1 MDFVQGHLCN
11 EEKHMN
17 QIQVNTPRVMFAAM
31 RSGSGKTTVTCGV
44 LAALKK
50 QNIKVQA
57 YKCGPDYI
65 DPMFHRTVLGIDTG
79 NLDTFFAGAD
89 AIGRILAR
97 DTKDAEMCVM
107 EGVMGYYDGVGGTT
121 TMASSYELSKVT
133 KTPVVLIVDAKGASV
148 TLAATIRGIMEYK
161 KDSRIAGVILNRVS
175 PMFYSRLKQVIE
187 TECGIP
193 VLGYLLEDAS
203 FAVPSR
209 HLGLMQPDEMQKQR
223 DWVETVAEAVMK
235 TIDINGILEIAAQ
248 AETLQIQAH
257 VDMRQN
263 FEDMQQ
269 EADDVRQESVNILHE
284 PADARQEIVD
294 MQDESANTSC
304 GHAEESENCKFP
316 SGYRIGVARDAAF
329 SFYYRENLRMLE
341 DMGAKLVYF
350 SPLEDA
356 HVPKVDALIFG
367 GGYPELYAKQLY
379 DNRSMRASV
388 RQALEAGMP
397 CHAECGGF
405 LYLGK
410 SLADAEGNVY
420 EMVGFLDGAGFQ
432 TERLQR
438 FGYVELAPQDA
449 GVFAVNTVLR
459 GHEFHYWDSTDC
471 GDACLAWKPLSK
483 QKTYPCMVKK
493 KGTFAGFPHLYY
505 AGAEAFFY
513 HLFSGSNQ

>member
-1 MDFVQGHLCN
+1 
-11 EEKHMN
+11 
-17 QIQVNTPRVMFAAM
+17 MFAAM

-65 DPMFHRTVLGIDTG
+65 DPMFHRMVLGLDTG
-79 NLDTFFAGAD
+79 NLDTFFADAD
-89 AIGRILAR
+89 AIGHILAR
-97 DTKDAEMCVM
+97 DTKDAELIVM

-148 TLAATIRGIMEYK
+148 TLAAIIRGIMEYK
-161 KDSRIAGVILNRVS
+161 MDSRIAGVILNRVS
-175 PMFYSRLKQVIE
+175 PMFYSRIKHVIE
-187 TECGIP
+187 AECGIP
-193 VLGYLLEDAS
+193 VLGYLPENAS

-209 HLGLMQPDEMQKQR
+209 HLGLLQPDEMQKQR

-235 TIDINGILEIAAQ
+235 TIDINGIFEIAAQ
-248 AETLQIQAH
+248 AETLQIQKP
-257 VDMRQN
+257 V
-263 FEDMQQ
+263 
-269 EADDVRQESVNILHE
+269 DVRQDCEF
-284 PADARQEIVD
+284 PA
-294 MQDESANTSC
+294 
-304 GHAEESENCKFP
+304 
-316 SGYRIGVARDAAF
+316 GYRIGVARDAAF

-341 DMGAKLVYF
+341 DMGAELVHF
-350 SPLEDA
+350 SPLADA
-356 HVPKVDALIFG
+356 ELPAVDALIFG
-367 GGYPELYAKQLY
+367 GGYPELYAKQLCE
-379 DNRSMRASV
+379 NSSMRESIL
-388 RQALEAGMP
+388 QALESGMP

-420 EMVGFLDGAGFQ
+420 EMVGFLDGAGYR
-432 TERLQR
+432 TEWLQR
-438 FGYVELAPQDA
+438 FGYVELAPQEA

-471 GDACLAWKPLSK
+471 GDVCLAWKPLSK

>member
-1 MDFVQGHLCN
+1 MQHKN
-11 EEKHMN
+11 N
-17 QIQVNTPRVMFAAM
+17 IQVNTPRVMFAAT

-79 NLDTFFAGAD
+79 NLDTFFADAD

-97 DTKDAEMCVM
+97 DTKDAELIVM

-148 TLAATIRGIMEYK
+148 TLAAIIRGIMEYK
-161 KDSRIAGVILNRVS
+161 KDSRIVGVILNRVS
-175 PMFYSRLKQVIE
+175 PMFYSRIKHVIE

-193 VLGYLLEDAS
+193 VLGYLPEDAS
-203 FAVPSR
+203 FVVPSR
-209 HLGLMQPDEMQKQR
+209 HLGLLQPDEMQKQR
-223 DWVETVAEAVMK
+223 DWVETVAEAARK
-235 TIDINGILEIAAQ
+235 TIDIDGILEIAAQ
-248 AETLQIQAH
+248 AEMLQIQKATG
-257 VDMRQN
+257 
-263 FEDMQQ
+263 ETKK
-269 EADDVRQESVNILHE
+269 SKC
-284 PADARQEIVD
+284 PA
-294 MQDESANTSC
+294 
-304 GHAEESENCKFP
+304 
-316 SGYRIGVARDAAF
+316 GYRIGVARDAAF

-341 DMGAKLVYF
+341 DMGATLVYF
-350 SPLEDA
+350 SPLTDA
-356 HVPKVDALIFG
+356 HVSEVDALIFG

-379 DNRSMRASV
+379 ENQSMRASV
-388 RQALEAGMP
+388 WQALEAGMP

-410 SLADAEGNVY
+410 SLADAEGHVY
-420 EMVGFLDGAGFQ
+420 EMVGFLDGAGFR

-438 FGYVELAPQDA
+438 FGYVELAPQEADA
-449 GVFAVNTVLR
+449 FAVNTVLR

-505 AGAEAFFY
+505 AGAENFFY
-513 HLFSGSNQ
+513 HLFLNSTENENR

>member
-1 MDFVQGHLCN
+1 MQHKN
-11 EEKHMN
+11 N
-17 QIQVNTPRVMFAAM
+17 IQVNTPRVMFAAT

-79 NLDTFFAGAD
+79 NLDTFFADAD

-97 DTKDAEMCVM
+97 DTKDAELIVM

-148 TLAATIRGIMEYK
+148 TLAAIIRGIMEYK
-161 KDSRIAGVILNRVS
+161 KDSRIVGVILNRVS
-175 PMFYSRLKQVIE
+175 PMFYSRIKHVIE

-193 VLGYLLEDAS
+193 VLGYLPEDAS

-209 HLGLMQPDEMQKQR
+209 HLGLLQPDEMLKQR
-223 DWVETVAEAVMK
+223 DWVETVAEAARK
-235 TIDINGILEIAAQ
+235 TIDIDGILEIAAQ
-248 AETLQIQAH
+248 AEMLQIQKATG
-257 VDMRQN
+257 
-263 FEDMQQ
+263 ET
-269 EADDVRQESVNILHE
+269 EKS
-284 PADARQEIVD
+284 
-294 MQDESANTSC
+294 
-304 GHAEESENCKFP
+304 KFP
-316 SGYRIGVARDAAF
+316 AGYRIGVARDAAF

-341 DMGAKLVYF
+341 DMGATLVYF
-350 SPLEDA
+350 SPLTDA
-356 HVPKVDALIFG
+356 HVSEVDALSFG
-367 GGYPELYAKQLY
+367 GGFPELYAKQLY
-379 DNRSMRASV
+379 ENQSMRASV
-388 RQALEAGMP
+388 WQALEAGMP

-420 EMVGFLDGAGFQ
+420 EMVGFLDGAGFR

-438 FGYVELAPQDA
+438 FGYVELAPQEADA
-449 GVFAVNTVLR
+449 FAVNTVLR

-483 QKTYPCMVKK
+483 QKTYSCMVKK

-505 AGAEAFFY
+505 AGAENFFY
-513 HLFSGSNQ
+513 HLFLNSTENENR

>member
-1 MDFVQGHLCN
+1 MQHKN
-11 EEKHMN
+11 N
-17 QIQVNTPRVMFAAM
+17 IQVNTPRVMFAAT

-79 NLDTFFAGAD
+79 NLDTFFADAD

-97 DTKDAEMCVM
+97 DTKDAELIVM

-148 TLAATIRGIMEYK
+148 TLAAIIRGIMDYK
-161 KDSRIAGVILNRVS
+161 KDSRIVGVILNRVS
-175 PMFYSRLKQVIE
+175 PMFYSRIKHVIE

-193 VLGYLLEDAS
+193 VLGYLPEDAS

-209 HLGLMQPDEMQKQR
+209 HLGLLQPDEMQKQR
-223 DWVETVAEAVMK
+223 DWVETVAEAARK
-235 TIDINGILEIAAQ
+235 TIDIDGILEIAAQ
-248 AETLQIQAH
+248 AEMLQIQKATG
-257 VDMRQN
+257 
-263 FEDMQQ
+263 ET
-269 EADDVRQESVNILHE
+269 EKS
-284 PADARQEIVD
+284 
-294 MQDESANTSC
+294 
-304 GHAEESENCKFP
+304 KFP
-316 SGYRIGVARDAAF
+316 AGYRIGVARDAAF

-341 DMGAKLVYF
+341 DMGVTLVYF
-350 SPLEDA
+350 SPLADA
-356 HVPKVDALIFG
+356 ELPVVDALIFG
-367 GGYPELYAKQLY
+367 GGYPELYAKQLCE
-379 DNRSMRASV
+379 NSSMRESIL
-388 RQALEAGMP
+388 QALESGMP

-410 SLADAEGNVY
+410 SLADAKGNVY
-420 EMVGFLDGAGFQ
+420 EMVGFLDGAGFR

-438 FGYVELAPQDA
+438 FGYVELASQDA
-449 GVFAVNTVLR
+449 DAFAVNTVLR

-505 AGAEAFFY
+505 AGAPEFFS
-513 HLFSGSNQ
+513 HLLFNDSQS

>member
-1 MDFVQGHLCN
+1 MQHKN
-11 EEKHMN
+11 N
-17 QIQVNTPRVMFAAM
+17 IQVNTPRVMFAAT

-97 DTKDAEMCVM
+97 DTKEADLVVM

-133 KTPVVLIVDAKGASV
+133 KTPVILVVDAKGASV
-148 TLAATIRGIMEYK
+148 TLAAIIRGIMEYK
-161 KDSRIAGVILNRVS
+161 KDSRIVGVILNRVS
-175 PMFYSRLKQVIE
+175 PMFYSRIKHVIE

-193 VLGYLLEDAS
+193 VLGYLPEDAS

-209 HLGLMQPDEMQKQR
+209 HLGLLQPDEMQKQR
-223 DWVETVAEAVMK
+223 DWVETVAKAARK
-235 TIDINGILEIAAQ
+235 TIDIDGILEIAAQ
-248 AETLQIQAH
+248 AEMLQIQKATG
-257 VDMRQN
+257 
-263 FEDMQQ
+263 ET
-269 EADDVRQESVNILHE
+269 EKS
-284 PADARQEIVD
+284 
-294 MQDESANTSC
+294 
-304 GHAEESENCKFP
+304 KFP
-316 SGYRIGVARDAAF
+316 AGYRIGVARDAAF

-341 DMGAKLVYF
+341 DMGATLVYF
-350 SPLEDA
+350 SPLTDA
-356 HVPKVDALIFG
+356 HVSEVDALIFG

-379 DNRSMRASV
+379 ENQSMRASV
-388 RQALEAGMP
+388 WQALEAGMP

-420 EMVGFLDGAGFQ
+420 EMVGFLDGAGFR

-438 FGYVELAPQDA
+438 FGYVELAPQEADA
-449 GVFAVNTVLR
+449 FAVNTVLR

-505 AGAEAFFY
+505 AGAENFFY
-513 HLFSGSNQ
+513 HLFLNSTENENR

>member
-1 MDFVQGHLCN
+1 MEHKN
-11 EEKHMN
+11 N
-17 QIQVNTPRVMFAAM
+17 IQVNTPRVMFAAM

-79 NLDTFFAGAD
+79 NLDTFFAGID
-89 AIGRILAR
+89 AIGHILVR
-97 DTKDAEMCVM
+97 DLRDAEMCVM

-193 VLGYLLEDAS
+193 VLGYLPEDAS

-209 HLGLMQPDEMQKQR
+209 HLGLLQPDEMQKQR

-235 TIDINGILEIAAQ
+235 TIDFNGILEIVAQ
-248 AETLQIQAH
+248 AETLQIQMPA
-257 VDMRQN
+257 
-263 FEDMQQ
+263 
-269 EADDVRQESVNILHE
+269 DVRQ
-284 PADARQEIVD
+284 D
-294 MQDESANTSC
+294 
-304 GHAEESENCKFP
+304 CKFP

-341 DMGAKLVYF
+341 DMGAELVYF
-350 SPLEDA
+350 SPLADA

-379 DNRSMRASV
+379 ENRSMRASV
-388 RQALEAGMP
+388 WQALESGMP

-420 EMVGFLDGAGFQ
+420 EMVGFLDGAGFR

-438 FGYVELAPQDA
+438 FGYVELAPQEEDA
-449 GVFAVNTVLR
+449 FAVKTILR

-513 HLFSGSNQ
+513 HLFLDGAKTRR

>member
-1 MDFVQGHLCN
+1 MQHKN
-11 EEKHMN
+11 N
-17 QIQVNTPRVMFAAM
+17 IQVNTPRVMFAAT

-97 DTKDAEMCVM
+97 DTKDAELIVM

-148 TLAATIRGIMEYK
+148 TLAAIIRGIMEYK
-161 KDSRIAGVILNRVS
+161 KDSRIVGVILNRVS
-175 PMFYSRLKQVIE
+175 PMFYSRIKHVIE
-187 TECGIP
+187 TECEIP
-193 VLGYLLEDAS
+193 VLGYLPEDAS

-209 HLGLMQPDEMQKQR
+209 HLGLLQPDEMQKQR
-223 DWVETVAEAVMK
+223 DWVETVAEAARK
-235 TIDINGILEIAAQ
+235 TIDIDGILEIAAQ
-248 AETLQIQAH
+248 AEMLQIQKATG
-257 VDMRQN
+257 
-263 FEDMQQ
+263 ET
-269 EADDVRQESVNILHE
+269 EKS
-284 PADARQEIVD
+284 
-294 MQDESANTSC
+294 
-304 GHAEESENCKFP
+304 KFP
-316 SGYRIGVARDAAF
+316 AGYRIGVARDAAF
-329 SFYYRENLRMLE
+329 SFYYRENLRLLE
-341 DMGAKLVYF
+341 DMGATLVYF
-350 SPLEDA
+350 SPLTDA
-356 HVPKVDALIFG
+356 HVSEVDALIFG

-379 DNRSMRASV
+379 ENQSMRASV
-388 RQALEAGMP
+388 WQALEAGMP

-420 EMVGFLDGAGFQ
+420 EMVGFLDGAGFR

-438 FGYVELAPQDA
+438 FGYVELAPQEADA
-449 GVFAVNTVLR
+449 FAVNTVLR

-505 AGAEAFFY
+505 AGAENFFY
-513 HLFSGSNQ
+513 HLFLNSTENENR

>member
-1 MDFVQGHLCN
+1 MQHKN
-11 EEKHMN
+11 N
-17 QIQVNTPRVMFAAM
+17 IQVNTPRVMFAAT

-79 NLDTFFAGAD
+79 NLDTFFADAD

-97 DTKDAEMCVM
+97 DTKDAELIVM
-107 EGVMGYYDGVGGTT
+107 EGVMGYYDGVSGTT

-148 TLAATIRGIMEYK
+148 TLAAIIRGIMEYK
-161 KDSRIAGVILNRVS
+161 KDSRIVGVILNRVS
-175 PMFYSRLKQVIE
+175 PMFYSRIKHVIE

-193 VLGYLLEDAS
+193 VLGYLPEDAS
-203 FAVPSR
+203 FVVPSR
-209 HLGLMQPDEMQKQR
+209 HLGLLQPDEMQKQR
-223 DWVETVAEAVMK
+223 DWVETVAEAARK
-235 TIDINGILEIAAQ
+235 TIDIDGILEIAAQ
-248 AETLQIQAH
+248 AEMLQIQKATG
-257 VDMRQN
+257 
-263 FEDMQQ
+263 ET
-269 EADDVRQESVNILHE
+269 EKS
-284 PADARQEIVD
+284 
-294 MQDESANTSC
+294 
-304 GHAEESENCKFP
+304 KFP
-316 SGYRIGVARDAAF
+316 AGYRIGVARDAAF

-341 DMGAKLVYF
+341 DMGATLVYF
-350 SPLEDA
+350 SPLTDA
-356 HVPKVDALIFG
+356 HVSEVDALIFG

-379 DNRSMRASV
+379 ENQSMRASV
-388 RQALEAGMP
+388 WQALEAGMP

-410 SLADAEGNVY
+410 SLADAQGNVY
-420 EMVGFLDGAGFQ
+420 EMVGFLDGAGFR

-438 FGYVELAPQDA
+438 FGYVELAPQEADA
-449 GVFAVNTVLR
+449 FAVNTVLR

-483 QKTYPCMVKK
+483 QKTYSCMVKK

-505 AGAEAFFY
+505 AGAENFFY
-513 HLFSGSNQ
+513 HLFLNSTENENR

>member
-1 MDFVQGHLCN
+1 MQHKN
-11 EEKHMN
+11 N
-17 QIQVNTPRVMFAAM
+17 IQVNTPRVMFAAT

-65 DPMFHRTVLGIDTG
+65 DPMFHRTVLGINTG

-97 DTKDAEMCVM
+97 DTKDAELIVM

-148 TLAATIRGIMEYK
+148 TLAAIIRGIMEYK
-161 KDSRIAGVILNRVS
+161 KDSRIVGVILNRVS
-175 PMFYSRLKQVIE
+175 PMFYSRIKHVIE

-193 VLGYLLEDAS
+193 VLGYLPEDAS

-209 HLGLMQPDEMQKQR
+209 HLGLLQPDEMQKQR
-223 DWVETVAEAVMK
+223 DWVETVAEAARK
-235 TIDINGILEIAAQ
+235 TIDIDGILEIAAQ
-248 AETLQIQAH
+248 AEMLQIQKATG
-257 VDMRQN
+257 
-263 FEDMQQ
+263 ET
-269 EADDVRQESVNILHE
+269 EKS
-284 PADARQEIVD
+284 
-294 MQDESANTSC
+294 
-304 GHAEESENCKFP
+304 KFP
-316 SGYRIGVARDAAF
+316 AGYRIGVARDAAF

-341 DMGAKLVYF
+341 DMGATLVYF
-350 SPLEDA
+350 SPLTDA
-356 HVPKVDALIFG
+356 HVSEVDALIFG

-379 DNRSMRASV
+379 ENRSMRASV
-388 RQALEAGMP
+388 WQALDAGMP

-420 EMVGFLDGAGFQ
+420 EMVGFLDGAGFR

-438 FGYVELAPQDA
+438 FGYVELAPQDS

-493 KGTFAGFPHLYY
+493 KATFAGFPHLYY

-513 HLFSGSNQ
+513 HLFLDGAKTRR

>member
-1 MDFVQGHLCN
+1 MQHKN
-11 EEKHMN
+11 N
-17 QIQVNTPRVMFAAM
+17 IQVNTPRVMFAAT

-79 NLDTFFAGAD
+79 NLDTFFADAD

-97 DTKDAEMCVM
+97 DTKDAELIVM
-107 EGVMGYYDGVGGTT
+107 EGVMGYSDGVGGTT

-148 TLAATIRGIMEYK
+148 TLAAIIRGIMEYK
-161 KDSRIAGVILNRVS
+161 KDSRIVGVILNRVS
-175 PMFYSRLKQVIE
+175 PMFYSRIKHVIE

-193 VLGYLLEDAS
+193 VLGYLPEDAS

-209 HLGLMQPDEMQKQR
+209 HLGLLQPDEMLKQR
-223 DWVETVAEAVMK
+223 DWVETVAEAARK
-235 TIDINGILEIAAQ
+235 TIDIDGILEIAAQ
-248 AETLQIQAH
+248 AEMLQIQKATG
-257 VDMRQN
+257 
-263 FEDMQQ
+263 ET
-269 EADDVRQESVNILHE
+269 EKS
-284 PADARQEIVD
+284 
-294 MQDESANTSC
+294 
-304 GHAEESENCKFP
+304 KFP
-316 SGYRIGVARDAAF
+316 AGYRIGVARDAAF

-341 DMGAKLVYF
+341 DMGATLVYF
-350 SPLEDA
+350 SPLTDA
-356 HVPKVDALIFG
+356 HVSEVDALIFG

-379 DNRSMRASV
+379 ENQSMRASV
-388 RQALEAGMP
+388 WQALEAGMP

-420 EMVGFLDGAGFQ
+420 EMVGFLDGAGFR

-438 FGYVELAPQDA
+438 FGYVELAPQEADA
-449 GVFAVNTVLR
+449 FAVNTVLR

-483 QKTYPCMVKK
+483 QKTYSCMVKK

-505 AGAEAFFY
+505 AGAENFFY
-513 HLFSGSNQ
+513 HLFLNSTENENR

>member
-1 MDFVQGHLCN
+1 MEHKN
-11 EEKHMN
+11 N
-17 QIQVNTPRVMFAAM
+17 IQVNTPRVMFAAM

-79 NLDTFFAGAD
+79 NLDTFFAGTD
-89 AIGRILAR
+89 AIGHILVR
-97 DTKDAEMCVM
+97 DLRDAEMCVM

-193 VLGYLLEDAS
+193 VLGYLPEDAS

-209 HLGLMQPDEMQKQR
+209 HLGLLQPDEMQKQR

-235 TIDINGILEIAAQ
+235 TIDFNGIFEIAAQ
-248 AETLQIQAH
+248 AETLQIQMPA
-257 VDMRQN
+257 
-263 FEDMQQ
+263 
-269 EADDVRQESVNILHE
+269 DVRQ
-284 PADARQEIVD
+284 D
-294 MQDESANTSC
+294 
-304 GHAEESENCKFP
+304 CKFP

-341 DMGAKLVYF
+341 DMGAELVYF
-350 SPLEDA
+350 SPLADA

-379 DNRSMRASV
+379 ENRSMRASV
-388 RQALEAGMP
+388 WQALESGMP

-420 EMVGFLDGAGFQ
+420 EMVGFLDGAGFR

-438 FGYVELAPQDA
+438 FGYVELAPQEEDA
-449 GVFAVNTVLR
+449 FAVKTILR
-459 GHEFHYWDSTDC
+459 GHEFHYWDSTDF

-513 HLFSGSNQ
+513 HLFLDGAKTRR

>member
-65 DPMFHRTVLGIDTG
+65 DPMFHRMVLGLDTG
-79 NLDTFFAGAD
+79 NLDTFFADAD
-89 AIGRILAR
+89 AIGHILAR
-97 DTKDAEMCVM
+97 DTKDAELIVM

-175 PMFYSRLKQVIE
+175 PMFYSRIKQVIE

-193 VLGYLLEDAS
+193 VLGYLPEDAS

-209 HLGLMQPDEMQKQR
+209 HLGLLQPEELQAQK
-223 DWVETVAEAVMK
+223 DWVETVAEAVTK
-235 TIDINGILEIAAQ
+235 TIDINGIFEIAAQ
-248 AETLQIQAH
+248 AETLQIQKP
-257 VDMRQN
+257 V
-263 FEDMQQ
+263 
-269 EADDVRQESVNILHE
+269 DVRQ
-284 PADARQEIVD
+284 D
-294 MQDESANTSC
+294 
-304 GHAEESENCKFP
+304 CKFP

-341 DMGAKLVYF
+341 NMGAELVHF
-350 SPLEDA
+350 SPLADA
-356 HVPKVDALIFG
+356 ELPAVDALIFG
-367 GGYPELYAKQLY
+367 GGYPELYAKQLCE
-379 DNRSMRASV
+379 NSSMRESIL
-388 RQALEAGMP
+388 QALESGMP

-420 EMVGFLDGAGFQ
+420 EMVGFLDGAGFR

-513 HLFSGSNQ
+513 HLFLDGAKTRR

>member
-1 MDFVQGHLCN
+1 MQHKN
-11 EEKHMN
+11 N
-17 QIQVNTPRVMFAAM
+17 IQVNTPRVMFAAT

-97 DTKDAEMCVM
+97 DTKDAELIVM

-148 TLAATIRGIMEYK
+148 TLAAIIRGIMDYK
-161 KDSRIAGVILNRVS
+161 KDSRIVGVILNRVS
-175 PMFYSRLKQVIE
+175 PMFYSRIKHVIE

-193 VLGYLLEDAS
+193 VLGYLPEDAS

-209 HLGLMQPDEMQKQR
+209 HLGLLQPDEMQKQR
-223 DWVETVAEAVMK
+223 DWVETVAEAARK
-235 TIDINGILEIAAQ
+235 TIDIDGILEIAAQ
-248 AETLQIQAH
+248 AEMLQIQKATG
-257 VDMRQN
+257 
-263 FEDMQQ
+263 ET
-269 EADDVRQESVNILHE
+269 EKS
-284 PADARQEIVD
+284 
-294 MQDESANTSC
+294 
-304 GHAEESENCKFP
+304 KFP
-316 SGYRIGVARDAAF
+316 AGYRIGVARDAAF

-341 DMGAKLVYF
+341 DMGVTLVYF
-350 SPLEDA
+350 SPLADA
-356 HVPKVDALIFG
+356 ELPVVDALIFG
-367 GGYPELYAKQLY
+367 GGYPELYAKQLCE
-379 DNRSMRASV
+379 NSSMRESIL
-388 RQALEAGMP
+388 QALESGMP

-410 SLADAEGNVY
+410 SLADAKGNVY
-420 EMVGFLDGAGFQ
+420 EMVGFLDGAGFR

-438 FGYVELAPQDA
+438 FGYVELASQEADA
-449 GVFAVNTVLR
+449 FAVNTVLR

-505 AGAEAFFY
+505 AGAENFFY
-513 HLFSGSNQ
+513 HLFLNSTESENR

>member
-1 MDFVQGHLCN
+1 MEHKN
-11 EEKHMN
+11 N
-17 QIQVNTPRVMFAAM
+17 IQVNIPRVMFAAM

-89 AIGRILAR
+89 AIGHILVR
-97 DTKDAEMCVM
+97 DLRDAEMCVM

-193 VLGYLLEDAS
+193 VLGYLPEDAS

-209 HLGLMQPDEMQKQR
+209 HLGLLQPDEMQKQR

-235 TIDINGILEIAAQ
+235 TIDINGIFEIAAQ
-248 AETLQIQAH
+248 AEMLQIQKPA
-257 VDMRQN
+257 
-263 FEDMQQ
+263 
-269 EADDVRQESVNILHE
+269 DVRQ
-284 PADARQEIVD
+284 D
-294 MQDESANTSC
+294 
-304 GHAEESENCKFP
+304 CKFP

-341 DMGAKLVYF
+341 DMGAELVYF
-350 SPLEDA
+350 SPLADA

-379 DNRSMRASV
+379 ENRSMRASV
-388 RQALEAGMP
+388 WRALESGMP

-420 EMVGFLDGAGFQ
+420 EMVGFLDGAGFR

-438 FGYVELAPQDA
+438 FGYVELAPQQEDA
-449 GVFAVNTVLR
+449 FAVKTILR

-513 HLFSGSNQ
+513 HLFLDGAKTRR

>member
-1 MDFVQGHLCN
+1 MEHKN
-11 EEKHMN
+11 N
-17 QIQVNTPRVMFAAM
+17 IQVNIPRVMFAAM

-89 AIGRILAR
+89 AIGHILVR
-97 DTKDAEMCVM
+97 DLRDAEMCVM

-161 KDSRIAGVILNRVS
+161 KDSRIAGGILNRVS

-193 VLGYLLEDAS
+193 VLGYLPEDAS

-209 HLGLMQPDEMQKQR
+209 HLGLLQPDEMQKQR

-235 TIDINGILEIAAQ
+235 TIDINGIFEIAAQ
-248 AETLQIQAH
+248 AETLQIQKPA
-257 VDMRQN
+257 
-263 FEDMQQ
+263 
-269 EADDVRQESVNILHE
+269 DVRQ
-284 PADARQEIVD
+284 D
-294 MQDESANTSC
+294 
-304 GHAEESENCKFP
+304 CKFP

-341 DMGAKLVYF
+341 DMGAELVYF
-350 SPLEDA
+350 SPLADA

-379 DNRSMRASV
+379 ENRSMRASV
-388 RQALEAGMP
+388 WRALESGMP

-420 EMVGFLDGAGFQ
+420 EMVGFLDGAGFR

-438 FGYVELAPQDA
+438 FGYVELAPKDA
-449 GVFAVNTVLR
+449 GVFAVNTILR

-513 HLFSGSNQ
+513 HLFLDGAKTRR

>member
-1 MDFVQGHLCN
+1 MEHKN
-11 EEKHMN
+11 N
-17 QIQVNTPRVMFAAM
+17 IQVNTPRVMFAAM

-79 NLDTFFAGAD
+79 NLDTFFSGAD

-97 DTKDAEMCVM
+97 DTKDAELIVM

-193 VLGYLLEDAS
+193 VLGYLPEDAV

-209 HLGLMQPDEMQKQR
+209 HLGLLQPDEMQKQR

-235 TIDINGILEIAAQ
+235 TIDINGIFEIAAQ
-248 AETLQIQAH
+248 AETLQIQKPA
-257 VDMRQN
+257 
-263 FEDMQQ
+263 
-269 EADDVRQESVNILHE
+269 DVRQET
-284 PADARQEIVD
+284 VD
-294 MQDESANTSC
+294 MQDEPAGISC
-304 GHAEESENCKFP
+304 ERAEESENCEFP
-316 SGYRIGVARDAAF
+316 AGYCIGVARDAAF
-329 SFYYRENLRMLE
+329 SFYYRENLLMLE
-341 DMGAKLVYF
+341 DMGAELVYF
-350 SPLEDA
+350 SPLADA

-379 DNRSMRASV
+379 ENQSMRTSV
-388 RQALEAGMP
+388 WQALESGMP

-420 EMVGFLDGAGFQ
+420 EMVGFLDGAGFR

-438 FGYVELAPQDA
+438 FGYVELAPQETDA
-449 GVFAVNTVLR
+449 FAVNTILR

-505 AGAEAFFY
+505 AGADAFFY
-513 HLFSGSNQ
+513 HLFLDGAKTRR

>member
-1 MDFVQGHLCN
+1 MQHKN
-11 EEKHMN
+11 N
-17 QIQVNTPRVMFAAM
+17 IQVNTPRVMFAAT

-79 NLDTFFAGAD
+79 NLDTFFADAD

-97 DTKDAEMCVM
+97 DTKDAELIVM
-107 EGVMGYYDGVGGTT
+107 EGVMGYYDGVGGAT

-148 TLAATIRGIMEYK
+148 TLAAIIRGIMEYK
-161 KDSRIAGVILNRVS
+161 KDSRIVGVILNRVS
-175 PMFYSRLKQVIE
+175 PMFYSRIKHVIE

-193 VLGYLLEDAS
+193 VLGYLPEDAS

-209 HLGLMQPDEMQKQR
+209 HLGLLQPDEMQKQR
-223 DWVETVAEAVMK
+223 DWVETVAKAARK
-235 TIDINGILEIAAQ
+235 TIDIDGILEIAAQ
-248 AETLQIQAH
+248 AEMLQIQKATG
-257 VDMRQN
+257 
-263 FEDMQQ
+263 ET
-269 EADDVRQESVNILHE
+269 EKS
-284 PADARQEIVD
+284 
-294 MQDESANTSC
+294 
-304 GHAEESENCKFP
+304 KFP
-316 SGYRIGVARDAAF
+316 AGYRIGVARDAAF

-341 DMGAKLVYF
+341 DMGATLVYF
-350 SPLEDA
+350 SPLTDA
-356 HVPKVDALIFG
+356 HVSEGDALIFG

-379 DNRSMRASV
+379 ENQSMRASV
-388 RQALEAGMP
+388 WQALEAGMP

-420 EMVGFLDGAGFQ
+420 EMVGFLDGAGFR

-438 FGYVELAPQDA
+438 FGYVELAPQEADA
-449 GVFAVNTVLR
+449 FAVNTVLR

-505 AGAEAFFY
+505 AGAENFFY
-513 HLFSGSNQ
+513 HLFLNSTENENR

>member
-1 MDFVQGHLCN
+1 MQHKN
-11 EEKHMN
+11 N
-17 QIQVNTPRVMFAAM
+17 IQVNTPRVMFAAT

-65 DPMFHRTVLGIDTG
+65 DPMFHRTVLGINTG

-97 DTKDAEMCVM
+97 DTKDAELIVM

-148 TLAATIRGIMEYK
+148 TLAAIIRGIMEYK
-161 KDSRIAGVILNRVS
+161 KDSRIVGVILNRVS
-175 PMFYSRLKQVIE
+175 PMFYSRIKHVIE

-193 VLGYLLEDAS
+193 VLGYLPEDAS
-203 FAVPSR
+203 FVVPSR
-209 HLGLMQPDEMQKQR
+209 HLGLLQPDEMQKQR
-223 DWVETVAEAVMK
+223 DWVETVAEAARK
-235 TIDINGILEIAAQ
+235 TIDIDGILEIAAQ
-248 AETLQIQAH
+248 AEMLQIQKATG
-257 VDMRQN
+257 
-263 FEDMQQ
+263 ET
-269 EADDVRQESVNILHE
+269 EKS
-284 PADARQEIVD
+284 
-294 MQDESANTSC
+294 
-304 GHAEESENCKFP
+304 KFP
-316 SGYRIGVARDAAF
+316 AGYRIGVARDAAF

-341 DMGAKLVYF
+341 DMGATLVYF
-350 SPLEDA
+350 SPLTDA
-356 HVPKVDALIFG
+356 HVSEVDALIFG

-379 DNRSMRASV
+379 ENQSMRASV
-388 RQALEAGMP
+388 WQALEAGMP

-420 EMVGFLDGAGFQ
+420 EMVGFLDGAGFR

-438 FGYVELAPQDA
+438 FGYVELAPQEADA
-449 GVFAVNTVLR
+449 FAVNTVLR

-505 AGAEAFFY
+505 AGAENFFY
-513 HLFSGSNQ
+513 HLFLNSTENENR

>member
-1 MDFVQGHLCN
+1 MQHKN
-11 EEKHMN
+11 N
-17 QIQVNTPRVMFAAM
+17 IQVNTPRVMFAAT

-79 NLDTFFAGAD
+79 NLDTFFADAD

-97 DTKDAEMCVM
+97 DTKDAELIVM

-148 TLAATIRGIMEYK
+148 TLAAIIRGIMEYK
-161 KDSRIAGVILNRVS
+161 KDSRIVGVILNRVS
-175 PMFYSRLKQVIE
+175 PMFYSRIKHVIE

-193 VLGYLLEDAS
+193 VLGYLPEDAS

-209 HLGLMQPDEMQKQR
+209 HLGLLQPDEMLKQR
-223 DWVETVAEAVMK
+223 DWVETVAEAARK
-235 TIDINGILEIAAQ
+235 TIDIDGILEIAAQ
-248 AETLQIQAH
+248 AEMLQIQKATG
-257 VDMRQN
+257 
-263 FEDMQQ
+263 ET
-269 EADDVRQESVNILHE
+269 EKS
-284 PADARQEIVD
+284 
-294 MQDESANTSC
+294 
-304 GHAEESENCKFP
+304 KFP
-316 SGYRIGVARDAAF
+316 AGYRIGVARDAAF

-341 DMGAKLVYF
+341 DMGATLVYF
-350 SPLEDA
+350 SPLTDA
-356 HVPKVDALIFG
+356 HVSEVDALIFG

-379 DNRSMRASV
+379 ENQSMRASV
-388 RQALEAGMP
+388 WQALEAGMP

-420 EMVGFLDGAGFQ
+420 EMVGFLDGAGFR

-438 FGYVELAPQDA
+438 FGYVELAPQEADA
-449 GVFAVNTVLR
+449 FAVNTVLR

-483 QKTYPCMVKK
+483 QKTYSCMVKK

-505 AGAEAFFY
+505 SGAENFFY
-513 HLFSGSNQ
+513 HLFLNSTENENR

>member
-1 MDFVQGHLCN
+1 MQHKN
-11 EEKHMN
+11 N
-17 QIQVNTPRVMFAAM
+17 IQVNTPRVMFAAT

-79 NLDTFFAGAD
+79 NLDTFFADAD

-97 DTKDAEMCVM
+97 DTKDAELIVM
-107 EGVMGYYDGVGGTT
+107 EGVMGYYDGVGGAT

-148 TLAATIRGIMEYK
+148 TLAAIIRGIMEYK
-161 KDSRIAGVILNRVS
+161 KDSRIVGVILNRVS
-175 PMFYSRLKQVIE
+175 PMFYSRIKHVIE

-193 VLGYLLEDAS
+193 VLGYLPEDAS

-209 HLGLMQPDEMQKQR
+209 HLGLLQPDEMQKQR
-223 DWVETVAEAVMK
+223 DWVETVAKAARK
-235 TIDINGILEIAAQ
+235 TIDIDGILEIAAQ
-248 AETLQIQAH
+248 AEMLQIQKATG
-257 VDMRQN
+257 
-263 FEDMQQ
+263 ET
-269 EADDVRQESVNILHE
+269 EKS
-284 PADARQEIVD
+284 
-294 MQDESANTSC
+294 
-304 GHAEESENCKFP
+304 KFP
-316 SGYRIGVARDAAF
+316 AGYRIGVARDAAF

-341 DMGAKLVYF
+341 DMGATLVYF
-350 SPLEDA
+350 SPLTDA
-356 HVPKVDALIFG
+356 HVSEVDALIFG

-379 DNRSMRASV
+379 ENQSMRASV
-388 RQALEAGMP
+388 WQALEAGMP

-420 EMVGFLDGAGFQ
+420 EMVGFLDGAGFR

-438 FGYVELAPQDA
+438 FGYVELAPQEADA
-449 GVFAVNTVLR
+449 FAVNTVLR

-471 GDACLAWKPLSK
+471 GDACLAGKPLSK

-505 AGAEAFFY
+505 AGAENFFY
-513 HLFSGSNQ
+513 HLFLNSTENENR

>member
-1 MDFVQGHLCN
+1 MQHKN
-11 EEKHMN
+11 N
-17 QIQVNTPRVMFAAM
+17 IQVNTPRVMFAAT

-79 NLDTFFAGAD
+79 NLDTFFADAD

-97 DTKDAEMCVM
+97 DTKDAELIVM

-133 KTPVVLIVDAKGASV
+133 KTPVILVVDAKGASV
-148 TLAATIRGIMEYK
+148 TLAAIIRGIMEYK

-175 PMFYSRLKQVIE
+175 PMFYSRIKHVIE
-187 TECGIP
+187 AECGIS
-193 VLGYLLEDAS
+193 VLGYLPENAS

-209 HLGLMQPDEMQKQR
+209 HLGLLQPEELQAQK
-223 DWVETVAEAVMK
+223 DWVETVAEAVEK
-235 TIDINGILEIAAQ
+235 TVDINGIFEIATQ
-248 AETLQIQAH
+248 AETLQAQKPA
-257 VDMRQN
+257 
-263 FEDMQQ
+263 
-269 EADDVRQESVNILHE
+269 DVRQNS
-284 PADARQEIVD
+284 
-294 MQDESANTSC
+294 
-304 GHAEESENCKFP
+304 KFP

-341 DMGAKLVYF
+341 DMGATLVYF
-350 SPLEDA
+350 SPLADA
-356 HVPKVDALIFG
+356 ELPVVDALIFG
-367 GGYPELYAKQLY
+367 GGYPELYAKQLCE
-379 DNRSMRASV
+379 NSSMRESIL
-388 RQALEAGMP
+388 QALESGMP

-410 SLADAEGNVY
+410 SLADAKGNVY
-420 EMVGFLDGAGFQ
+420 EMVGFLDGAGFR

-438 FGYVELAPQDA
+438 FGYVELAPQEADA
-449 GVFAVNTVLR
+449 FAVNTVLR

-505 AGAEAFFY
+505 AGAENFFY
-513 HLFSGSNQ
+513 HLFLNSTENENR

>member
-1 MDFVQGHLCN
+1 MEHKN
-11 EEKHMN
+11 N
-17 QIQVNTPRVMFAAM
+17 IQVNTPRVMFAAM

-65 DPMFHRTVLGIDTG
+65 DPMFHRMVLGLDTG
-79 NLDTFFAGAD
+79 NLDTFFADAD
-89 AIGRILAR
+89 AIGHILAR
-97 DTKDAEMCVM
+97 DTKDAELIVM

-148 TLAATIRGIMEYK
+148 TLAATIRGIMVYK

-193 VLGYLLEDAS
+193 VLGYLPEDAS

-209 HLGLMQPDEMQKQR
+209 HLGLLQPDEMQKQR
-223 DWVETVAEAVMK
+223 DWVETVAEAVTK
-235 TIDINGILEIAAQ
+235 TIDINGIFEIAAQ
-248 AETLQIQAH
+248 AETMQIQKPA
-257 VDMRQN
+257 
-263 FEDMQQ
+263 
-269 EADDVRQESVNILHE
+269 DVRQ
-284 PADARQEIVD
+284 D
-294 MQDESANTSC
+294 
-304 GHAEESENCKFP
+304 CKFP

-341 DMGAKLVYF
+341 DMGAELVYF
-350 SPLEDA
+350 SPLADA

-379 DNRSMRASV
+379 ENRSMRASV
-388 RQALEAGMP
+388 WQALESGMP

-420 EMVGFLDGAGFQ
+420 EMVGFLDGAGFR

-438 FGYVELAPQDA
+438 FGYVELAPQEADA
-449 GVFAVNTVLR
+449 FAVNTFLR

-513 HLFSGSNQ
+513 HLFAGSSI

>member
-1 MDFVQGHLCN
+1 MEYKN
-11 EEKHMN
+11 E
-17 QIQVNTPRVMFAAM
+17 IQVNTPRVMFAAM

-79 NLDTFFAGAD
+79 NLDTFFAGTD
-89 AIGRILAR
+89 AIGHILMR
-97 DTKDAEMCVM
+97 DLRDAEMCVM

-193 VLGYLLEDAS
+193 VLGYLPEDAS

-209 HLGLMQPDEMQKQR
+209 HLGLLQPDEMQKQR

-248 AETLQIQAH
+248 AETLQIQKQA
-257 VDMRQN
+257 
-263 FEDMQQ
+263 
-269 EADDVRQESVNILHE
+269 DVRQ
-284 PADARQEIVD
+284 D
-294 MQDESANTSC
+294 
-304 GHAEESENCKFP
+304 CKFP
-316 SGYRIGVARDAAF
+316 SGYRVGVARDAAF

-341 DMGAKLVYF
+341 DMGAELVYF
-350 SPLEDA
+350 SPLADA

-379 DNRSMRASV
+379 ENRSMRASV
-388 RQALEAGMP
+388 RQALESGMP

-410 SLADAEGNVY
+410 SLAGAEGNVY
-420 EMVGFLDGAGFQ
+420 EMVGFLDGAGFR

-438 FGYVELAPQDA
+438 FGYVELASQDA
-449 GVFAVNTVLR
+449 DAFAVNTVLH

-513 HLFSGSNQ
+513 HLFLDGAKTRR

>member
-1 MDFVQGHLCN
+1 MQHKN
-11 EEKHMN
+11 N
-17 QIQVNTPRVMFAAM
+17 IQVNTPRVMFAAT

-79 NLDTFFAGAD
+79 NLDTFFADAD

-97 DTKDAEMCVM
+97 DTKDAELIVM

-148 TLAATIRGIMEYK
+148 TLAAIIRGIMEYK
-161 KDSRIAGVILNRVS
+161 KDSRIVGVILNRVS
-175 PMFYSRLKQVIE
+175 PMFYSRIKHVIE

-193 VLGYLLEDAS
+193 VLGYLPEDAS

-209 HLGLMQPDEMQKQR
+209 HLGLLQPEELQAQK
-223 DWVETVAEAVMK
+223 DWVETVAEAARK
-235 TIDINGILEIAAQ
+235 TIDIDGILEIAAQ
-248 AETLQIQAH
+248 AEMLQIQKATG
-257 VDMRQN
+257 
-263 FEDMQQ
+263 ET
-269 EADDVRQESVNILHE
+269 EKS
-284 PADARQEIVD
+284 
-294 MQDESANTSC
+294 
-304 GHAEESENCKFP
+304 KFP
-316 SGYRIGVARDAAF
+316 AGYRIGVARDAAF

-341 DMGAKLVYF
+341 DMGATLVYF
-350 SPLEDA
+350 SPLADA
-356 HVPKVDALIFG
+356 ELPVVDALIFG
-367 GGYPELYAKQLY
+367 GGYPELYAKQLCE
-379 DNRSMRASV
+379 NSSMRESIL
-388 RQALEAGMP
+388 QALESGMP

-410 SLADAEGNVY
+410 SLADAKGNVY
-420 EMVGFLDGAGFQ
+420 EMVGFLDGAGFR

-438 FGYVELAPQDA
+438 FGYVELAPQEADA
-449 GVFAVNTVLR
+449 FAVNTVLR

-505 AGAEAFFY
+505 AGAENFFY
-513 HLFSGSNQ
+513 HLFLNSTESENR

>member
-1 MDFVQGHLCN
+1 MEHKN
-11 EEKHMN
+11 N
-17 QIQVNTPRVMFAAM
+17 IQVNTPRVMFAAM

-79 NLDTFFAGAD
+79 NLDTFFAGTD
-89 AIGRILAR
+89 AIGHILVR
-97 DTKDAEMCVM
+97 DLRDAEMCVM

-193 VLGYLLEDAS
+193 VLGYLPEDAS

-209 HLGLMQPDEMQKQR
+209 HLGLLQPDEMQKQR

-235 TIDINGILEIAAQ
+235 TIDINGIFEIAAQ
-248 AETLQIQAH
+248 AEMLQIQKPA
-257 VDMRQN
+257 
-263 FEDMQQ
+263 
-269 EADDVRQESVNILHE
+269 DVRQ
-284 PADARQEIVD
+284 D
-294 MQDESANTSC
+294 
-304 GHAEESENCKFP
+304 CKFP

-341 DMGAKLVYF
+341 DMGAELVYF
-350 SPLEDA
+350 SPLADA

-379 DNRSMRASV
+379 ENRSMRASV
-388 RQALEAGMP
+388 WRALESGMP

-420 EMVGFLDGAGFQ
+420 EMVGFLDGAGFR

-438 FGYVELAPQDA
+438 FGYVELAPQEEDA
-449 GVFAVNTVLR
+449 FAVKTILR

-513 HLFSGSNQ
+513 HLFLDGAKTRR

>member
-1 MDFVQGHLCN
+1 MEHR
-11 EEKHMN
+11 N

-50 QNIKVQA
+50 ENISMQA

-79 NLDTFFAGAD
+79 NLDTFFADAD

-97 DTKDAEMCVM
+97 DTKDAELIVM

-133 KTPVVLIVDAKGASV
+133 KTPVILVVDAKGASV
-148 TLAATIRGIMEYK
+148 TLAAIIRGIMEYK

-175 PMFYSRLKQVIE
+175 PMFYSRIKHVIE
-187 TECGIP
+187 AECGIS
-193 VLGYLLEDAS
+193 VLGYLPENAS

-209 HLGLMQPDEMQKQR
+209 HLGLLQPEELQAQK
-223 DWVETVAEAVMK
+223 DWVETVAEAVEK
-235 TIDINGILEIAAQ
+235 TVDINGIFEIATQ
-248 AETLQIQAH
+248 AETLQAQKPA
-257 VDMRQN
+257 
-263 FEDMQQ
+263 
-269 EADDVRQESVNILHE
+269 DVRQNS
-284 PADARQEIVD
+284 
-294 MQDESANTSC
+294 
-304 GHAEESENCKFP
+304 KFP

-341 DMGAKLVYF
+341 DMGATLVYF
-350 SPLEDA
+350 SPLADA
-356 HVPKVDALIFG
+356 ELPVVDALIFG
-367 GGYPELYAKQLY
+367 GGYPELYAKQLCE
-379 DNRSMRASV
+379 NSSMRESIL
-388 RQALEAGMP
+388 QALESGMP

-410 SLADAEGNVY
+410 SLADAKGNVY
-420 EMVGFLDGAGFQ
+420 EMVGFLDGAGFR

-438 FGYVELAPQDA
+438 FGYVELAPQEADA
-449 GVFAVNTVLR
+449 FAVNTVLR

-505 AGAEAFFY
+505 AGAENFFY
-513 HLFSGSNQ
+513 HLFLNSTENENR

>member
-1 MDFVQGHLCN
+1 MQHKN
-11 EEKHMN
+11 N
-17 QIQVNTPRVMFAAM
+17 IQVNTPRVMFAAT

-65 DPMFHRTVLGIDTG
+65 DPMFHRTVLGINTG

-97 DTKDAEMCVM
+97 DTKDAELIVM

-133 KTPVVLIVDAKGASV
+133 KTPVVLIVDARGASV
-148 TLAATIRGIMEYK
+148 TLAAIIRGIMEYK
-161 KDSRIAGVILNRVS
+161 KDSRIVGVILNRVS
-175 PMFYSRLKQVIE
+175 PMFYSRIKHVIE

-193 VLGYLLEDAS
+193 VLGYLPEDAS

-209 HLGLMQPDEMQKQR
+209 HLGLLQPDEMQKQR
-223 DWVETVAEAVMK
+223 DWVETVAEAARK
-235 TIDINGILEIAAQ
+235 TIDIDGILEIAAQ
-248 AETLQIQAH
+248 AEMLQIQKATG
-257 VDMRQN
+257 
-263 FEDMQQ
+263 ET
-269 EADDVRQESVNILHE
+269 EKS
-284 PADARQEIVD
+284 
-294 MQDESANTSC
+294 
-304 GHAEESENCKFP
+304 KFP
-316 SGYRIGVARDAAF
+316 AGYRIGVARDAAF

-341 DMGAKLVYF
+341 DMGATLVYF
-350 SPLEDA
+350 SPLTDA
-356 HVPKVDALIFG
+356 HVSEVDALIFG

-379 DNRSMRASV
+379 ENQSMRASV
-388 RQALEAGMP
+388 WQALEAGMP

-420 EMVGFLDGAGFQ
+420 EMVGFLDGAGFR

-438 FGYVELAPQDA
+438 FGYVELAPQEADA
-449 GVFAVNTVLR
+449 FAVNTVLR

-505 AGAEAFFY
+505 AGAENFFY
-513 HLFSGSNQ
+513 HLFLNSTENENR

>member
-1 MDFVQGHLCN
+1 MQHKN
-11 EEKHMN
+11 N
-17 QIQVNTPRVMFAAM
+17 IQVNTPRVMFAAT

-79 NLDTFFAGAD
+79 NLDTFFADAD

-97 DTKDAEMCVM
+97 DTKDAELIVM

-148 TLAATIRGIMEYK
+148 TLAAIIRGIMEYK
-161 KDSRIAGVILNRVS
+161 KDSRIVGVILNRVS
-175 PMFYSRLKQVIE
+175 PMFYSRIKHVIE

-193 VLGYLLEDAS
+193 VLGYLPEDAS

-209 HLGLMQPDEMQKQR
+209 HLGLLQPDEMLKQR
-223 DWVETVAEAVMK
+223 DWVETVAEAARK
-235 TIDINGILEIAAQ
+235 TIDIDGILEIAAQ
-248 AETLQIQAH
+248 AEMLQIQKATG
-257 VDMRQN
+257 
-263 FEDMQQ
+263 ET
-269 EADDVRQESVNILHE
+269 EKS
-284 PADARQEIVD
+284 
-294 MQDESANTSC
+294 
-304 GHAEESENCKFP
+304 KFP
-316 SGYRIGVARDAAF
+316 AGYRIGVARDAAF

-341 DMGAKLVYF
+341 DMGATLVYF
-350 SPLEDA
+350 SPLADA
-356 HVPKVDALIFG
+356 ELPVVDALIFG
-367 GGYPELYAKQLY
+367 GGYPELYAKQLCE
-379 DNRSMRASV
+379 NSSMRESIL
-388 RQALEAGMP
+388 QALESGMP

-410 SLADAEGNVY
+410 SLADAKGNVY
-420 EMVGFLDGAGFQ
+420 EMVGFLDGAGFR

-438 FGYVELAPQDA
+438 FGYVELAPQEADA
-449 GVFAVNTVLR
+449 FAVNTVLR

-505 AGAEAFFY
+505 AGAENFFY
-513 HLFSGSNQ
+513 HLFLNSTESENR

>member
-1 MDFVQGHLCN
+1 MEHR
-11 EEKHMN
+11 N

-50 QNIKVQA
+50 ENISMQA

-79 NLDTFFAGAD
+79 NLDTFFADAD
-89 AIGRILAR
+89 AIGCILAR
-97 DTKDAEMCVM
+97 DTKNAELIVM

-121 TMASSYELSKVT
+121 TMASSYELSKDT

-175 PMFYSRLKQVIE
+175 PMFYSRIKHVIE

-193 VLGYLLEDAS
+193 VLGYLPEDAS
-203 FAVPSR
+203 FAVSSR
-209 HLGLMQPDEMQKQR
+209 HLGLLQPGEMQKQR
-223 DWVETVAEAVMK
+223 DWVETVAEAARK
-235 TIDINGILEIAAQ
+235 TIDIDGILEIAAQ
-248 AETLQIQAH
+248 AEMLQIQKATGKT
-257 VDMRQN
+257 
-263 FEDMQQ
+263 EK
-269 EADDVRQESVNILHE
+269 
-284 PADARQEIVD
+284 
-294 MQDESANTSC
+294 
-304 GHAEESENCKFP
+304 CKFP
-316 SGYRIGVARDAAF
+316 AGYRIGVARDAAF

-341 DMGAKLVYF
+341 DMGATLVFF
-350 SPLEDA
+350 SPLADA
-356 HVPKVDALIFG
+356 HVPEVDALIFG

-379 DNRSMRASV
+379 ENQSMRVSV
-388 RQALEAGMP
+388 RQALEYGMP

-420 EMVGFLDGAGFQ
+420 EMVGFLDGAGFR

-438 FGYVELAPQDA
+438 FGYVELAPQETDA
-449 GVFAVNTVLR
+449 FAVNTILR

-505 AGAEAFFY
+505 AGAENFFY
-513 HLFSGSNQ
+513 HLFLNSTENENR

>member
-1 MDFVQGHLCN
+1 MQHKN
-11 EEKHMN
+11 N
-17 QIQVNTPRVMFAAM
+17 IQVNTPRVMFAAT

-79 NLDTFFAGAD
+79 NLDTFFADAD

-97 DTKDAEMCVM
+97 DTKDAELIVM

-148 TLAATIRGIMEYK
+148 TLAAIIRGIMEYK
-161 KDSRIAGVILNRVS
+161 KDSRIVGVILNRVS
-175 PMFYSRLKQVIE
+175 PMFYSRIKHVIE

-193 VLGYLLEDAS
+193 VLGYLPEDAS
-203 FAVPSR
+203 FVVPSR
-209 HLGLMQPDEMQKQR
+209 HLGLLQPDEMQKQR
-223 DWVETVAEAVMK
+223 DWVETVAEAARK
-235 TIDINGILEIAAQ
+235 TIDIDGILEIAAQ
-248 AETLQIQAH
+248 AEMLQIQKATG
-257 VDMRQN
+257 
-263 FEDMQQ
+263 ET
-269 EADDVRQESVNILHE
+269 EKS
-284 PADARQEIVD
+284 
-294 MQDESANTSC
+294 
-304 GHAEESENCKFP
+304 KFP
-316 SGYRIGVARDAAF
+316 AGYRIGVARDAAF

-341 DMGAKLVYF
+341 DMGATLVYF
-350 SPLEDA
+350 SPLTDA
-356 HVPKVDALIFG
+356 HVSGVDALIFG

-379 DNRSMRASV
+379 ENQSMRASV
-388 RQALEAGMP
+388 WQALEAGMP

-420 EMVGFLDGAGFQ
+420 EMVGFLDGAGFR

-438 FGYVELAPQDA
+438 FGYVELAPQEADA
-449 GVFAVNTVLR
+449 FAVNTVLR

-471 GDACLAWKPLSK
+471 GDACLAWKPFQAEDLSVYGEEERNVRRIP
-483 QKTYPCMVKK
+483 TPVLRGC
-493 KGTFAGFPHLYY
+493 G
-505 AGAEAFFY
+505 EFF
-513 HLFSGSNQ
+513 LSSIFK

>member
-1 MDFVQGHLCN
+1 MQHKN
-11 EEKHMN
+11 N
-17 QIQVNTPRVMFAAM
+17 IQVNTPRVMFAAT

-79 NLDTFFAGAD
+79 NLDTFFADAD

-97 DTKDAEMCVM
+97 DTKDAELIVM
-107 EGVMGYYDGVGGTT
+107 EGVMGYYDGVGGAT

-148 TLAATIRGIMEYK
+148 TLAAIIRGIMEYK
-161 KDSRIAGVILNRVS
+161 KDSRIVGVILNRVS
-175 PMFYSRLKQVIE
+175 PMFYSRIKHVIE

-193 VLGYLLEDAS
+193 VLGYLPEDAS

-209 HLGLMQPDEMQKQR
+209 HLGLLQPDEMQKQR
-223 DWVETVAEAVMK
+223 DWVETVAKAARK
-235 TIDINGILEIAAQ
+235 TIDIDGILEIAAQ
-248 AETLQIQAH
+248 AEMLQIQKATG
-257 VDMRQN
+257 
-263 FEDMQQ
+263 ET
-269 EADDVRQESVNILHE
+269 EKS
-284 PADARQEIVD
+284 
-294 MQDESANTSC
+294 
-304 GHAEESENCKFP
+304 KFP
-316 SGYRIGVARDAAF
+316 AGYRIGVARDAAF

-341 DMGAKLVYF
+341 DMGATLVYF
-350 SPLEDA
+350 SPLTDA
-356 HVPKVDALIFG
+356 HVSEVDALIFG

-379 DNRSMRASV
+379 ENQSMRASV
-388 RQALEAGMP
+388 WQALEAGMP

-420 EMVGFLDGAGFQ
+420 EMVGFLDGAGFR

-438 FGYVELAPQDA
+438 FGYVELAPQETDA
-449 GVFAVNTVLR
+449 FAVNTVLR

-483 QKTYPCMVKK
+483 QKTYSCMVKK

-505 AGAEAFFY
+505 AGAENFFY
-513 HLFSGSNQ
+513 HLFLNSTENENR

>member
-1 MDFVQGHLCN
+1 MQHKN
-11 EEKHMN
+11 N
-17 QIQVNTPRVMFAAM
+17 IQVNTPRVMFAAT

-79 NLDTFFAGAD
+79 NLDTFFADAD

-97 DTKDAEMCVM
+97 DTKDAELIVM

-148 TLAATIRGIMEYK
+148 TLAAIIRGIMEYK
-161 KDSRIAGVILNRVS
+161 KDSRIVGVILNRVS
-175 PMFYSRLKQVIE
+175 PMFYSRIKHVIE

-193 VLGYLLEDAS
+193 VLGYLPEDAS

-209 HLGLMQPDEMQKQR
+209 HLGLLQPEELQAQK
-223 DWVETVAEAVMK
+223 DWVETVAEAARK
-235 TIDINGILEIAAQ
+235 TIDIDGILEIAAQ
-248 AETLQIQAH
+248 AEMLQIQKATG
-257 VDMRQN
+257 
-263 FEDMQQ
+263 ET
-269 EADDVRQESVNILHE
+269 EKS
-284 PADARQEIVD
+284 
-294 MQDESANTSC
+294 
-304 GHAEESENCKFP
+304 KFP
-316 SGYRIGVARDAAF
+316 AGYRIGVARDAAF

-341 DMGAKLVYF
+341 DMGATLVYF
-350 SPLEDA
+350 SPLADA
-356 HVPKVDALIFG
+356 ELPVVDALIFG
-367 GGYPELYAKQLY
+367 GGYPELYAKQLCE
-379 DNRSMRASV
+379 NSSMRESIL
-388 RQALEAGMP
+388 QALESGMP

-410 SLADAEGNVY
+410 SLADAKGNVY
-420 EMVGFLDGAGFQ
+420 EMVGFLDGAGFR

-438 FGYVELAPQDA
+438 FGYVELAPQEADA
-449 GVFAVNTVLR
+449 FAVNTVLR

-483 QKTYPCMVKK
+483 QKTYPGMVKK
-493 KGTFAGFPHLYY
+493 KGTFSGFPHLYY
-505 AGAEAFFY
+505 AGAENFFY
-513 HLFSGSNQ
+513 HLFLNSTESENR

>member
-1 MDFVQGHLCN
+1 MQHKN
-11 EEKHMN
+11 N
-17 QIQVNTPRVMFAAM
+17 IQVNTPRVMFAAT

-79 NLDTFFAGAD
+79 NLDTFFADAD

-97 DTKDAEMCVM
+97 DTKDAELIVM

-148 TLAATIRGIMEYK
+148 TLAAIIRGIMEYK
-161 KDSRIAGVILNRVS
+161 KDSRIVGVILNRVS
-175 PMFYSRLKQVIE
+175 PMFYSRIKHVIE

-193 VLGYLLEDAS
+193 VLGYLPEDAS

-209 HLGLMQPDEMQKQR
+209 HLGLLQPDEMQKQR
-223 DWVETVAEAVMK
+223 DWVETVAKAARK
-235 TIDINGILEIAAQ
+235 TIDIDGILEIAAQ
-248 AETLQIQAH
+248 AEMLQIQKATG
-257 VDMRQN
+257 
-263 FEDMQQ
+263 ET
-269 EADDVRQESVNILHE
+269 EKS
-284 PADARQEIVD
+284 
-294 MQDESANTSC
+294 
-304 GHAEESENCKFP
+304 KFP
-316 SGYRIGVARDAAF
+316 AGYRIGVARDAAF

-341 DMGAKLVYF
+341 DMGATLVYF
-350 SPLEDA
+350 SPLTDA
-356 HVPKVDALIFG
+356 HVSEVDALIFG

-379 DNRSMRASV
+379 ENQSMRASV
-388 RQALEAGMP
+388 WQALEAGMP

-420 EMVGFLDGAGFQ
+420 EMVGFLDGAGFR

-438 FGYVELAPQDA
+438 FGYVELAPQEADA
-449 GVFAVNTVLR
+449 FAVNTVLR
-459 GHEFHYWDSTDC
+459 GHEFHYWNSTDC

-483 QKTYPCMVKK
+483 QKTYSCMVKK

-505 AGAEAFFY
+505 AGAENFFY
-513 HLFSGSNQ
+513 HLFLNSTENENR

>member
-1 MDFVQGHLCN
+1 MQHKN
-11 EEKHMN
+11 N
-17 QIQVNTPRVMFAAM
+17 IQVNTPRVMFAAT

-79 NLDTFFAGAD
+79 NLDTFFADAD

-97 DTKDAEMCVM
+97 DTKDAELIVM
-107 EGVMGYYDGVGGTT
+107 EGVMGYYDGVGGAT

-148 TLAATIRGIMEYK
+148 TLAAIIRGIMECK
-161 KDSRIAGVILNRVS
+161 KDSRIVGVILNRVS
-175 PMFYSRLKQVIE
+175 PMFYSRIKHVIE

-193 VLGYLLEDAS
+193 VLGYLPEDAS

-209 HLGLMQPDEMQKQR
+209 HLGLLQPDEMQKQR
-223 DWVETVAEAVMK
+223 DWVETVAKAARK
-235 TIDINGILEIAAQ
+235 TIDIDGILEIAAQ
-248 AETLQIQAH
+248 AEMLQIQKATG
-257 VDMRQN
+257 
-263 FEDMQQ
+263 ET
-269 EADDVRQESVNILHE
+269 EKS
-284 PADARQEIVD
+284 
-294 MQDESANTSC
+294 
-304 GHAEESENCKFP
+304 KFP
-316 SGYRIGVARDAAF
+316 AGYRIGVARDAAF

-341 DMGAKLVYF
+341 DMGATLVYF
-350 SPLEDA
+350 SPLTDA
-356 HVPKVDALIFG
+356 HVSEVDALIFG

-379 DNRSMRASV
+379 ENQSMRASV
-388 RQALEAGMP
+388 WQALEAGMP

-420 EMVGFLDGAGFQ
+420 EMVGFLDGAGFR

-438 FGYVELAPQDA
+438 FGYVELAPQETDA
-449 GVFAVNTVLR
+449 FAVNTVLR

-505 AGAEAFFY
+505 AGAENFFY
-513 HLFSGSNQ
+513 HLFLNSTENENR

>member
-1 MDFVQGHLCN
+1 MQHKN
-11 EEKHMN
+11 N
-17 QIQVNTPRVMFAAM
+17 IQVNTPRVMFAAT

-97 DTKDAEMCVM
+97 DTKEADLVVM

-148 TLAATIRGIMEYK
+148 TLAAIIRGIMEYK
-161 KDSRIAGVILNRVS
+161 KDSRIVGVILNRVS
-175 PMFYSRLKQVIE
+175 PMFYSRIRHVIE

-193 VLGYLLEDAS
+193 VLGYLPEDAS

-209 HLGLMQPDEMQKQR
+209 HLGLLQPDEMQKQR
-223 DWVETVAEAVMK
+223 DWVETVAEAARK
-235 TIDINGILEIAAQ
+235 TIDIDGILEIAAQ
-248 AETLQIQAH
+248 AEMLQIQKATG
-257 VDMRQN
+257 
-263 FEDMQQ
+263 ET
-269 EADDVRQESVNILHE
+269 EKS
-284 PADARQEIVD
+284 
-294 MQDESANTSC
+294 
-304 GHAEESENCKFP
+304 KFP
-316 SGYRIGVARDAAF
+316 AGYRIGVARDAAF

-341 DMGAKLVYF
+341 DMGATLVYF
-350 SPLEDA
+350 SPLTDA
-356 HVPKVDALIFG
+356 HVSEVDALIFG

-379 DNRSMRASV
+379 ENQSMRASV
-388 RQALEAGMP
+388 WQALEAGMP

-420 EMVGFLDGAGFQ
+420 EMVGFLDGAGFR

-438 FGYVELAPQDA
+438 FGYVELAPQEADA
-449 GVFAVNTVLR
+449 FAVNTVLR

-505 AGAEAFFY
+505 AGAENFFY
-513 HLFSGSNQ
+513 HLFLNSTENENR

>member
-1 MDFVQGHLCN
+1 MR
-11 EEKHMN
+11 
-17 QIQVNTPRVMFAAM
+17 TPRILIGATG
-31 RSGSGKTTVTCGV
+31 SGSGKTTITC
-44 LAALKK
+44 ALLEILKRQGK
-50 QNIKVQA
+50 KVQA
-57 YKCGPDYI
+57 FKCGPDYI

-79 NLDTFFAGAD
+79 NLDTFFADAD

-97 DTKDAEMCVM
+97 DTKDAELIVM

-148 TLAATIRGIMEYK
+148 TLAAIIRGIMEYK
-161 KDSRIAGVILNRVS
+161 KDSRIVGVILNRVS
-175 PMFYSRLKQVIE
+175 PMFYSRIKHVIE

-193 VLGYLLEDAS
+193 VLGYLPEDAS

-209 HLGLMQPDEMQKQR
+209 HLGLLQPDEMLKQR
-223 DWVETVAEAVMK
+223 DWVETVAEAARK
-235 TIDINGILEIAAQ
+235 TIDIDGILEIAAQ
-248 AETLQIQAH
+248 AEMLQIQKATG
-257 VDMRQN
+257 
-263 FEDMQQ
+263 ET
-269 EADDVRQESVNILHE
+269 EKS
-284 PADARQEIVD
+284 
-294 MQDESANTSC
+294 
-304 GHAEESENCKFP
+304 KFP
-316 SGYRIGVARDAAF
+316 AGYRIGVARDAAF

-341 DMGAKLVYF
+341 DMGATLVYF
-350 SPLEDA
+350 SPLTDA
-356 HVPKVDALIFG
+356 HVSEVDALIFG

-379 DNRSMRASV
+379 ENQSMRASV
-388 RQALEAGMP
+388 WQALEAGMP

-420 EMVGFLDGAGFQ
+420 EMVGFLDGAGFR

-438 FGYVELAPQDA
+438 FGYVELASQEADA
-449 GVFAVNTVLR
+449 FAVNTVLR

-505 AGAEAFFY
+505 AGAENFFY
-513 HLFSGSNQ
+513 HLFLNSTENENR

>member
-1 MDFVQGHLCN
+1 MWC
-11 EEKHMN
+11 
-17 QIQVNTPRVMFAAM
+17 A
-31 RSGSGKTTVTCGV
+31 GSI
-44 LAALKK
+44 KK

-97 DTKDAEMCVM
+97 DTKEADLVVM

-148 TLAATIRGIMEYK
+148 TLAAIIRGIMEYK
-161 KDSRIAGVILNRVS
+161 KDSRIVGVILNRVS
-175 PMFYSRLKQVIE
+175 PMFYSRIKHVIE

-193 VLGYLLEDAS
+193 VLGYLPEDAS

-209 HLGLMQPDEMQKQR
+209 HLGLLQPDEMQKQR
-223 DWVETVAEAVMK
+223 DWVETVAKAARK
-235 TIDINGILEIAAQ
+235 TIDIDGILEIAAQ
-248 AETLQIQAH
+248 AEMLQIQKATG
-257 VDMRQN
+257 
-263 FEDMQQ
+263 ET
-269 EADDVRQESVNILHE
+269 EKS
-284 PADARQEIVD
+284 
-294 MQDESANTSC
+294 
-304 GHAEESENCKFP
+304 KFP
-316 SGYRIGVARDAAF
+316 AGYRIGVARDAAF

-341 DMGAKLVYF
+341 DMGATLVYF
-350 SPLEDA
+350 SPLTDA
-356 HVPKVDALIFG
+356 HVSEVDALIFG

-379 DNRSMRASV
+379 ENQSMRASV
-388 RQALEAGMP
+388 WQALEAGMP

-420 EMVGFLDGAGFQ
+420 EMVGFLDGAGFR

-438 FGYVELAPQDA
+438 FGYVELAPQEADA
-449 GVFAVNTVLR
+449 FAVNTVLR

-505 AGAEAFFY
+505 AGAENFFY
-513 HLFSGSNQ
+513 HLFLNSTENENR

>member
-1 MDFVQGHLCN
+1 MDRSSWGETMEHR
-11 EEKHMN
+11 N

-50 QNIKVQA
+50 ENIRMQA

-79 NLDTFFAGAD
+79 NLDTFFADAD
-89 AIGRILAR
+89 AIGCILAR
-97 DTKDAEMCVM
+97 DTKNAELIVM

-121 TMASSYELSKVT
+121 TMASSYELSKDT

-175 PMFYSRLKQVIE
+175 PMFYSRIKHVIE
-187 TECGIP
+187 TECGIL
-193 VLGYLLEDAS
+193 VLGYLPEDAS

-209 HLGLMQPDEMQKQR
+209 HLGLLQPGEMQKQR
-223 DWVETVAEAVMK
+223 DWVETVAEAARK
-235 TIDINGILEIAAQ
+235 TIDIDGILEIAAQ
-248 AETLQIQAH
+248 AEMLQIQKATG
-257 VDMRQN
+257 
-263 FEDMQQ
+263 ET
-269 EADDVRQESVNILHE
+269 EK
-284 PADARQEIVD
+284 
-294 MQDESANTSC
+294 
-304 GHAEESENCKFP
+304 CKFP
-316 SGYRIGVARDAAF
+316 AGYRIGVARDAAF

-341 DMGAKLVYF
+341 DMGATLVFF
-350 SPLEDA
+350 SPLADA
-356 HVPKVDALIFG
+356 HVPEVDALIFG

-379 DNRSMRASV
+379 ENQSMRVSV
-388 RQALEAGMP
+388 RQALEYGMP

-420 EMVGFLDGAGFQ
+420 EMVGFLDGAGFR

-438 FGYVELAPQDA
+438 FGYVELAPQEADA
-449 GVFAVNTVLR
+449 FAVNTVLR

-505 AGAEAFFY
+505 AGAENFFY
-513 HLFSGSNQ
+513 HLFLNSTENENR

>member
-1 MDFVQGHLCN
+1 MQHKN
-11 EEKHMN
+11 N
-17 QIQVNTPRVMFAAM
+17 IQVNTPRVMFAAT

-79 NLDTFFAGAD
+79 NLDTFFADAD

-97 DTKDAEMCVM
+97 DMKDAELIVM

-148 TLAATIRGIMEYK
+148 TLAAIIRGIMEYK
-161 KDSRIAGVILNRVS
+161 KDSRIVGVILNRVS
-175 PMFYSRLKQVIE
+175 PMFYSRIKHVIE

-193 VLGYLLEDAS
+193 VLGYLPEDAS

-209 HLGLMQPDEMQKQR
+209 HLGLLQPDEMQKQG
-223 DWVETVAEAVMK
+223 DWVETVAEAARK
-235 TIDINGILEIAAQ
+235 TIDIDGILEIAAQ
-248 AETLQIQAH
+248 AEMLQIQKATG
-257 VDMRQN
+257 
-263 FEDMQQ
+263 ET
-269 EADDVRQESVNILHE
+269 EKS
-284 PADARQEIVD
+284 
-294 MQDESANTSC
+294 
-304 GHAEESENCKFP
+304 KFP
-316 SGYRIGVARDAAF
+316 AGYRIGVARDAAF

-341 DMGAKLVYF
+341 DMGATLVYF
-350 SPLEDA
+350 SPLTDA
-356 HVPKVDALIFG
+356 HVSEVDALIFG

-379 DNRSMRASV
+379 ENQSMRASV
-388 RQALEAGMP
+388 WQALEAGMP

-420 EMVGFLDGAGFQ
+420 EMVGFLDGAGFR

-438 FGYVELAPQDA
+438 FGYVELAPQEADA
-449 GVFAVNTVLR
+449 FGVNTVLR

-505 AGAEAFFY
+505 AGAENFFY
-513 HLFSGSNQ
+513 HLFLNSTENENR

>member
-89 AIGRILAR
+89 AIGHILVR
-97 DTKDAEMCVM
+97 DLRDAEMCVM

-193 VLGYLLEDAS
+193 VLGYLPEDAS

-209 HLGLMQPDEMQKQR
+209 HLGLLQPEELQAQK
-223 DWVETVAEAVMK
+223 DWVETVAEAVTK
-235 TIDINGILEIAAQ
+235 TIDINGIFEIAAQ
-248 AETLQIQAH
+248 AETLQIQKP
-257 VDMRQN
+257 V
-263 FEDMQQ
+263 
-269 EADDVRQESVNILHE
+269 DVRQDS
-284 PADARQEIVD
+284 
-294 MQDESANTSC
+294 
-304 GHAEESENCKFP
+304 KFP

-341 DMGAKLVYF
+341 DMGAELVYF
-350 SPLEDA
+350 SPLADA

-379 DNRSMRASV
+379 ENWSMRASV
-388 RQALEAGMP
+388 RQALESGMP

-420 EMVGFLDGAGFQ
+420 EMVGFLDGAGFR

-505 AGAEAFFY
+505 VGAEAFFY